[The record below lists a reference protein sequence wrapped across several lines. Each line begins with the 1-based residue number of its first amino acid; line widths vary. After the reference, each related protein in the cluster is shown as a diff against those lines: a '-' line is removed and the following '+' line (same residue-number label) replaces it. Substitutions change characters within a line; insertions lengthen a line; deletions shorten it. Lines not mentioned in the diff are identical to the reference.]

1 MINNNEVIDSNDG
14 IIKQIKMV
22 PTNKIDLLIKLAI
35 INKIVT
41 DLEPNIYPSDNNDN
55 NISIL
60 LPRYITI
67 KQERNKPHL
76 IFDKNNSTNEEKIL
90 NLRDV
95 LPDNYILE
103 EQLNVFKDR
112 IKQKYELE
120 L

>member
-41 DLEPNIYPSDNNDN
+41 
-55 NISIL
+55 
-60 LPRYITI
+60 
-67 KQERNKPHL
+67 
-76 IFDKNNSTNEEKIL
+76 NEEKIL

-103 EQLNVFKDR
+103 EQLDVFKDR

>member
-1 MINNNEVIDSNDG
+1 MINNNEVIGSNDG

-35 INKIVT
+35 INKIV
-41 DLEPNIYPSDNNDN
+41 
-55 NISIL
+55 
-60 LPRYITI
+60 
-67 KQERNKPHL
+67 
-76 IFDKNNSTNEEKIL
+76 TNEEKIL

>member
-22 PTNKIDLLIKLAI
+22 PTNKIDLLIKLTI
-35 INKIVT
+35 INKIV
-41 DLEPNIYPSDNNDN
+41 
-55 NISIL
+55 
-60 LPRYITI
+60 
-67 KQERNKPHL
+67 
-76 IFDKNNSTNEEKIL
+76 TNEEKIL

>member
-1 MINNNEVIDSNDG
+1 MINNNEVIGSNDG

-41 DLEPNIYPSDNNDN
+41 
-55 NISIL
+55 
-60 LPRYITI
+60 
-67 KQERNKPHL
+67 
-76 IFDKNNSTNEEKIL
+76 NEEKIL

-103 EQLNVFKDR
+103 EQLDVFKDR